1 MNPIQ
6 NFINLKSGKNCKKIF
21 VNSLKEYFNVEH
33 VHLTSSCTSSIFHSL
48 KSLGV
53 KENDEVILPDSTY
66 PATLNSIIHLKAIP
80 ILCDAKNIFQTLS
93 KDEIKTKIT
102 SATKAIIVIHQNGVP
117 HEMEDILSLS
127 SEFKIPI
134 IEDVAR
140 SFGAKIN
147 GKLCG
152 TIGKIGCLSFNS
164 MKILSAGG
172 GAIITNNLEISNYLQ
187 LSCGYGTDKQ
197 NQFQFAGYNSTISE
211 YDSIIGNYKL
221 QNIQSILDE
230 RKKIFDFT
238 YSLLKGEPE
247 IIFIEPIKNSTIVH
261 PTFSI
266 QIPKWEIRELRMILG
281 SNKII
286 THSFRA
292 IHQEPYYKEISKFNE
307 DSYPVSF
314 SIHKHSFCL
323 DITENTSKQNIRKA
337 SKIILNWIQSMKS
350 KT

>member
-6 NFINLKSGKNCKKIF
+6 SFINFKSGKNCKQIF
-21 VNSLKEYFNVEH
+21 VNSLKEYFNVRY

-53 KENDEVILPDSTY
+53 EESDEVILPDSTY
-66 PATLNSIIHLKAIP
+66 PATLNSILHLKAIP
-80 ILCDAKNIFQTLS
+80 ILCDAKNLFQTLS
-93 KDEIKTKIT
+93 IDEIKKKIT
-102 SATKAIIVIHQNGVP
+102 SATKAIVVVHQNGVP
-117 HEMEDILSLS
+117 HEMEEILSLS

-147 GKLCG
+147 GQLCG
-152 TIGKIGCLSFNS
+152 TIGKVGCLSFNS

-172 GAIITNNLEISNYLQ
+172 GAIITNSLEVSKYLQ
-187 LSCGYGTDKQ
+187 LSCGYGTDDK
-197 NQFQFAGYNSTISE
+197 NQFQFPGYNSTISD
-211 YDSIIGNYKL
+211 YDSIIGNFRL
-221 QNIQSILDE
+221 QNIRSILDQRRE
-230 RKKIFDFT
+230 IFNFT
-238 YSLLKGEPE
+238 YSLLKDEPE
-247 IIFIEPIKNSTIVH
+247 INFMEPIKYSIIVH

-266 QIPKWEIRELRMILG
+266 HIPKWEIGELRLVLG
-281 SNKII
+281 SNNII

-292 IHQEPYYKEISKFNE
+292 IHKEPYYAEICKFNE
-307 DSYPVSF
+307 ESYPVSL

-337 SKIILNWIQSMKS
+337 SNIILNWIQSMKN
-350 KT
+350 KI